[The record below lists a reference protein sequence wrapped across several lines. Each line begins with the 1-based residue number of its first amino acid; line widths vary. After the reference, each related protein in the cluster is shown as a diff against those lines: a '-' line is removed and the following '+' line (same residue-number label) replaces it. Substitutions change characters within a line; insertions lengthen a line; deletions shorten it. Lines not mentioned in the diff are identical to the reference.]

1 MEYTIHSLDEL
12 NILAKQLINQVK
24 QERIILFEGEMGAGK
39 TSLIKAI
46 CKEIGYSE
54 DVTSPTYSIVNEY
67 TNNNIL
73 IYHFDLFRLKNL
85 EEILDIGFEEYI
97 DSTAIC
103 LVEWPDK
110 AMDLIDH
117 GMKIQIKKIDVNSR
131 KISTFNF

>member
-12 NILAKQLINQVK
+12 NILAKQLIIQIK

-46 CKEIGYSE
+46 CKEIGYTE

-67 TNNNIL
+67 ANNKIL

-85 EEILDIGFEEYI
+85 EEVLDIGFEEYL
-97 DSTAIC
+97 DSTGIC

-110 AMDLIDH
+110 AIDLIDH
-117 GMKIQIKKIDVNSR
+117 GMKIQIKKID
-131 KISTFNF
+131 